1 MLHVGASLRGVA
13 GGLALIASRLQ
24 LPLDTPSFSAVR
36 SWILRLGCHAL
47 TCALPAGEWVY
58 IIDHSVQIGPCKL
71 LVILGCPLSEA
82 PFGERPLQHRDVRL
96 VGLSLMEKS
105 NAETVAAE
113 LEQAMNRTG
122 IPRQIVSDSGTDLNG
137 GVKLFQQ
144 KHAGV
149 SHVHD
154 LAHQAANVLKSRRKN
169 DEAWSEFG
177 AKLAE
182 AGAKVRQTREA
193 FLRPPTVRPKARFM
207 NVSPML
213 RFANRVLRV
222 LDTGKANARTE
233 ACYGWLREYRD
244 SIVNWT
250 SEQLVIETALRLVR
264 THGVDANTVFDFDA
278 AWSRLSLTAGG
289 REVAAQL
296 RTAVAAEATQA
307 KAGESLVGSTEVLE
321 SVLGKLKRLEGSYA
335 GDGFTGLSLAIG
347 AFVGESSE
355 EQVREALDAVP
366 KKESESWVKKLFGS
380 TVQCARRLFVKAPES
395 VPNLE

>member
-1 MLHVGASLRGVA
+1 MGASLRGVA

-47 TCALPAGEWVY
+47 TCALPVGEWVY
-58 IIDHSVQIGPCKL
+58 IIDHSVQIGSCKL
-71 LVILGCPLSEA
+71 LVILGCPLSEV

-113 LEQAMNRTG
+113 LEQATKRTG

-193 FLRPPTVRPKARFM
+193 FLRPPTMRLKARFM

-213 RFANRVLRV
+213 RFANRLLRV

-233 ACYGWLREYRD
+233 ACYGWLREHREA
-244 SIVNWT
+244 IVNWT
-250 SEQLVIETALRLVR
+250 SEQLVIETALRRVR
-264 THGVDANTVFDFDA
+264 TQGVDAKTVFDFDA
-278 AWSRLSLTAGG
+278 AWSGLSLTAGG

-296 RTAVAAEATQA
+296 RTAVAAEATQV

-366 KKESESWVKKLFGS
+366 KKESESCVKKLFGS